1 MKLYFSIE
9 GILPASFF
17 YSFHISFFF
26 LLYFSKTKENWKSS
40 IIFFIAILHLSMVF
54 VLPFI
59 IFLFFAEDETGGIY
73 FEKDVKKTI
82 LSFKIMTMTNHVLN
96 KLVYPFSIVYY
107 ESGFPSLKYKIFPIT
122 CKGWLK
128 WVLKLW
134 VIPAVILLG
143 IALLIKKDE
152 IMGYYDDVLVYYL
165 NYLNLF
171 DLICM
176 YFEFGFSTMD
186 TVKYCSRT
194 CCKKDTY
201 KLYIQ
206 GKLLYHKRKLYKE
219 FEKEFNELKSI
230 TNTYAED
237 IQKYKL
243 THVFT
248 FVSKHELILQK
259 GYNFEQK
266 PNNDSKPPLQNP
278 TQFQLEKLI
287 SSPFANVKSLGR
299 KITRINNIENR
310 EIKGVDREKC
320 CNKICSNFVVE
331 VIKIFLFSFICILVL
346 ALDFDFYL
354 KYGDNFFGNKNET
367 NSTNSTNVTFH
378 LMNNN
383 TNNTANTT
391 NPDFEKVGLAGQIFS
406 FFIAYP
412 ILLPTLAISTGLY
425 LTPILYAVVKKQFI
439 TGDYIYGRGFSNNL
453 EIISSVKKIT
463 SSVAA
468 SMYLGASFS
477 IHVILKEKPSEEK
490 YKEFF
495 QFYDLPHSD
504 AVFALKFIFL
514 IFVMAI
520 SNLEYI
526 NFGCYELPITDEG
539 NFYLNSCIC
548 GILDGRKKQYLQI
561 AQQENLNN
569 NNAYMNIEMYTLY

>member
-1 MKLYFSIE
+1 MNTYFSIE
-9 GILPASFF
+9 GMLPASFV
-17 YSFHISFFF
+17 YSFLMSFFF
-26 LLYFSKTKENWKSS
+26 LYYFSKVKANWKSS

-54 VLPFI
+54 LLPVI
-59 IFLFFAEDETGGIY
+59 IFAYFAEDKNGNEV

-82 LSFKIMTMTNHVLN
+82 LAIKIVTMTNHALN

-122 CKGWLK
+122 CKGWVN
-128 WVLKLW
+128 WFLKLW

-152 IMGYYDDVLVYYL
+152 ILGYYDNVLIYYL

-194 CCKKDTY
+194 CCKKDIY

-248 FVSKHELILQK
+248 FVTKHELFLQK
-259 GYNFEQK
+259 GYYSEQK
-266 PNNDSKPPLQNP
+266 PNSEQKPPLQNP

-287 SSPFANVKSLGR
+287 SSPFAKVKSLGR

-310 EIKGVDREKC
+310 EIKGVDRNKC

-331 VIKIFLFSFICILVL
+331 VIKIFLFSFISLAVF
-346 ALDFDFYL
+346 ALDLQYYQL
-354 KYGDNFFGNKNET
+354 YGDNFFSNKNET
-367 NSTNSTNVTFH
+367 NSTYIAF
-378 LMNNN
+378 LIMNNN
-383 TNNTANTT
+383 TDNTTANTT
-391 NPDFEKVGLAGQIFS
+391 NPDFEKTGLGGQIFS
-406 FFIAYP
+406 FFFIYP
-412 ILLPTLAISTGLY
+412 FLFPAIAISTGLY
-425 LTPILYAVVKKQFI
+425 LTPILYAVVKKKFI

-468 SMYLGASFS
+468 SMYLGASFT
-477 IHVILKEKPSEEK
+477 IHMILKEKPSEEK